1 MKWRCALIQRWLP
14 AYLDGDLPSFWR
26 QRLGSHLQGCASCR
40 EELAGLQEV
49 VRLVRAEAA
58 PDPNPAFWQTF
69 HQELHLKLA
78 QSAPAPEPS
87 RFFKLPYFLVGAPAL
102 AVLVLWAFTHLGQ
115 MGQMSPKPLQT
126 ALVAPEQVVYA
137 GMEDGAWQ
145 ADEYPSWD
153 VDAVMADLTHQER
166 QAVLQNVRY

>member
-26 QRLGSHLQGCASCR
+26 GRLGSHLQGCAACR
-40 EELAGLQEV
+40 GELAGLQEV
-49 VRLVRAEAA
+49 VSLVQTAAA
-58 PDPNPAFWQTF
+58 PDQGPDFWQTF
-69 HQELHLKLA
+69 HRELHLKLA

-102 AVLVLWAFTHLGQ
+102 AVLVFWAFTHLGQ
-115 MGQMSPKPLQT
+115 TPHKPLLT
-126 ALVAPEQVVYA
+126 AMVGPEQVVYA

>member
-14 AYLDGDLPSFWR
+14 AYPDGDLPSFWKA
-26 QRLGSHLQGCASCR
+26 RLGSHLKRCAACR

-49 VRLVRAEAA
+49 VRLVQAA
-58 PDPNPAFWQTF
+58 ATPEQSPAFWQAF
-69 HQELHLKLA
+69 HQELHLQLA
-78 QSAPAPEPS
+78 QNAPAPEPS
-87 RFFKLPYFLVGAPAL
+87 RFLKLPYYVLGAPAL
-102 AVLVLWAFTHLGQ
+102 AVLVFWAFAHLGQ
-115 MGQMSPKPLQT
+115 PPQKPLLT

-145 ADEYPSWD
+145 NDEYPSWD